1 MRYMRKRLI
10 FFAPLALS
18 AVVLFVFIV
27 GQIVRLLWN
36 SLTPAIF
43 GWSEITFWQALGVLV
58 LCRIL
63 FGGLGRHGGP
73 QGPRMDTR
81 GRLADRMADRVASR
95 WQYMT
100 PEERERFRQRFREHF
115 GGHDA
120 DSTPVD

>member
-1 MRYMRKRLI
+1 MRHMRKKLI
-10 FFAPLALS
+10 FIVPLALS
-18 AVVLFVFIV
+18 AMVLVVFAA
-27 GQIVRLLWN
+27 GQVVRLLWN
-36 SLTPAIF
+36 SLTPPIF
-43 GWSEITFWQALGVLV
+43 GWHEITFWQALGVLV

-73 QGPRMDTR
+73 RGRRMDMR
-81 GRLADRMADRVASR
+81 GRLADRMADRVASK
-95 WQYMT
+95 WQYMS